1 MLVGKLQETKQA
13 LEEMQADTTGSET
26 SEIEVVSLLN
36 GDPAYRDLRSHLAIL
51 EANRLHANSAAP
63 GTKQPPGADQTKAD
77 YEGTQAQLEKLQE
90 QTRKMVHDAKVLALK
105 QEKRRLENEVEISRT
120 QIALFEKEVD
130 KRKEEADNA
139 GRITISAQ
147 MAKADIENI
156 ERVLRNVA
164 EEGERLRVEL
174 KSGSRVTAL
183 PAELPESSD

>member
-1 MLVGKLQETKQA
+1 
-13 LEEMQADTTGSET
+13 
-26 SEIEVVSLLN
+26 
-36 GDPAYRDLRSHLAIL
+36 
-51 EANRLHANSAAP
+51 
-63 GTKQPPGADQTKAD
+63 
-77 YEGTQAQLEKLQE
+77 
-90 QTRKMVHDAKVLALK
+90 MVHDAKVLALK

>member
-1 MLVGKLQETKQA
+1 M
-13 LEEMQADTTGSET
+13 
-26 SEIEVVSLLN
+26 
-36 GDPAYRDLRSHLAIL
+36 YRDLQVRLGMLAGFHRMHTFAL
-51 EANRLHANSAAP
+51 AP
-63 GTKQPPGADQTKAD
+63 GTKIPAGFNRTQAEF
-77 YEGTQAQLEKLQE
+77 EGTQAQVDALHE

-183 PAELPESSD
+183 PAELPESSE